1 MINERALQKWAC
13 NMAISI
19 GKVLAEQQ
27 EKIDDLEDRLK
38 ELEGEKVMIRHLIDD
53 VIVWFHERNIA
64 KGNGDGQVKKLLEE
78 VYEFQE
84 AHENSNDFEAKDGI
98 GDIMVVLIG
107 YCLQRGWTI
116 EECLQQAYDEIKTR
130 QGHVNDEGIFVKECK
145 DGQCKV

>member
-1 MINERALQKWAC
+1 
-13 NMAISI
+13 
-19 GKVLAEQQ
+19 
-27 EKIDDLEDRLK
+27 
-38 ELEGEKVMIRHLIDD
+38 MIRHLIDD

-84 AHENSNDFEAKDGI
+84 AHQNHNDFEAKDGI

-130 QGHVNDEGIFVKECK
+130 EGHVNDEGIFVKECK
-145 DGQCKV
+145 DGQCKI

>member
-1 MINERALQKWAC
+1 VIDERAWQKWAWDLA
-13 NMAISI
+13 NAIE
-19 GKVLAEQQ
+19 KALAEQQ
-27 EKIDDLEDRLK
+27 EKIDDFEDILQKLK
-38 ELEGEKVMIRHLIDD
+38 GEQVMIRHLIDD

-84 AHENSNDFEAKDGI
+84 AHQNHNDFEAKDGI
-98 GDIMVVLIG
+98 GDILVVLIG

-145 DGQCKV
+145 DGQCKI